1 MALTGDVVSE
11 ELIQGL
17 VSQIDQLGLL
27 IKGLG
32 IVAVFWVA
40 YTVVIFWLK
49 KKKLDK
55 INELENVVTRLE
67 RKIDKIKGKK

>member
-1 MALTGDVVSE
+1 MALTGDVVSD

-32 IVAVFWVA
+32 VVAVFWVA
-40 YTVVIFWLK
+40 YTLVIFWLE
-49 KKKLDK
+49 KKKLEK
-55 INELENVVTRLE
+55 INEMGEAVKRME
-67 RKIDKIKGKK
+67 RKIEGIKRVK

>member
-1 MALTGDVVSE
+1 MALTGDVVSD

-32 IVAVFWVA
+32 VVAVFWVA
-40 YTVVIFWLK
+40 YTLVIFWLE

-55 INELENVVTRLE
+55 INEMGEAVKRME
-67 RKIDKIKGKK
+67 RKIEGIKRVK

>member
-40 YTVVIFWLK
+40 YTVVIFWLE

>member
-17 VSQIDQLGLL
+17 VSKIDQLGLL

-32 IVAVFWVA
+32 VVAVFWVA
-40 YTVVIFWLK
+40 YTLVIFWLE

-55 INELENVVTRLE
+55 INEMGEAVKRME
-67 RKIDKIKGKK
+67 RKIEGIKRVK

>member
-17 VSQIDQLGLL
+17 VSKIDQLGLL

-32 IVAVFWVA
+32 VVAVFWVA
-40 YTVVIFWLK
+40 YTLVIFWLE

-55 INELENVVTRLE
+55 INEMGEAVKRME
-67 RKIDKIKGKK
+67 RKIEGIKRGK

>member
-1 MALTGDVVSE
+1 MALTGDAISE

-17 VSQIDQLGLL
+17 ASQIDQIGLL

-32 IVAVFWVA
+32 VIAVFWVA
-40 YTVVIFWLK
+40 YTFVIFWLE

-55 INELENVVTRLE
+55 INNLEQTIARLE
-67 RKIDKIKGKK
+67 KKIDKIKGKK